1 MPILQEPME
10 GKPSKGMGKMSLL
23 QPDGPTNSSENQKIA
38 EHVRA
43 RIQKIR
49 L

>member
-1 MPILQEPME
+1 MSILQEQME

-23 QPDGPTNSSENQKIA
+23 QPDGPTNGSENQEIA
-38 EHVRA
+38 GHVRA
-43 RIQKIR
+43 HIQKIR